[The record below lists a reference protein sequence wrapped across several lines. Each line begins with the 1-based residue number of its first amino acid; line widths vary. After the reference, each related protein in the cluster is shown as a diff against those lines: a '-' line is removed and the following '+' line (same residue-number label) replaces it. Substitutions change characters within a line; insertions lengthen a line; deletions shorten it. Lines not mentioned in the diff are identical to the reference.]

1 MSIAGFDLGV
11 INTSCCHIDIKS
23 KKIIKWELIDI
34 KDNTNEGSCKKM
46 VEQLNNIDLQDSG
59 DVIIVVEQQ
68 PRCNVKIIMISG
80 FVHMYYTMKK
90 MEDDKKQEQKN
101 KGTITKIV
109 GHHAKNKTKI
119 YEKQKG
125 EEEWPKRIDNL
136 KAGHYKTK
144 QIAIEQCRRILKQNN
159 ENEKWIDFFEKSPKR
174 DDLADSYL
182 MCLSYIKM
190 YKL

>member
-68 PRCNVKIIMISG
+68 PRCNVKTIMISG

-119 YEKQKG
+119 YEF
-125 EEEWPKRIDNL
+125 L
-136 KAGHYKTK
+136 KT
-144 QIAIEQCRRILKQNN
+144 NN
-159 ENEKWIDFFEKSPKR
+159 SRN
-174 DDLADSYL
+174 
-182 MCLSYIKM
+182 
-190 YKL
+190 